1 MDKLLLTI
9 ISMLLI
15 VTIRSPLNN
24 PIANMYGP
32 HFLVFY
38 AGIITVT
45 LLASYYNLKF
55 DATAQLP
62 LPSIPS
68 NPDPYKI
75 AYLRGGE
82 SEVIRLV
89 IFNLLQDG
97 YLQINKDTIEQSTT
111 YSYADNLSI
120 IERHVFDYF
129 VFPKLANQTLSDT
142 ISNTIIHKFWCE
154 TYEESLLNE
163 QLLLPKTARD
173 LAKTISTLGS
183 CIILGLGSYKL
194 SIALLKGYNNVL
206 FLIII
211 GLVYWIIFILLS
223 YPSRRTQLG
232 ERYIK
237 QLQQSFIQLKNRIIR
252 TISDDRNDTDLN
264 MLLPVAIFGVEI
276 LHGTSYTDFAN
287 IFAPLVTSHNAGGS
301 SGGGCGGCGGGGGGG
316 GGGGCGGCGG
326 SG

>member
-38 AGIITVT
+38 AGIISVT

-62 LPSIPS
+62 LPSIPT

-82 SEVIRLV
+82 SEVISLV
-89 IFNLLQDG
+89 ILNLLQDG
-97 YLQINKDTIEQSTT
+97 YLQINQDTIEQSTT
-111 YSYADNLSI
+111 YSYPDNLSL
-120 IERHVFDYF
+120 IERQVFDYF
-129 VFPKLANQTLSDT
+129 VFPKLASQTLSYT
-142 ISNTIIHKFWCE
+142 ISNTIIHKYWCE

-173 LAKTISTLGS
+173 LAKKISVLGS
-183 CIILGLGSYKL
+183 CIILGLGGYKL
-194 SIALLKGYNNVL
+194 SIALLKGYNNVF

-211 GLVYWIIFILLS
+211 GLIYWIIFILLS
-223 YPSRRTQLG
+223 CPSRRTQLG

-237 QLQQSFIQLKNRIIR
+237 QLQQSFIQLKNKIIR

-264 MLLPVAIFGVEI
+264 MLLPVAIFGVGI
-276 LHGTSYTDFAN
+276 LHGTSYTDFAK
-287 IFAPLVTSHNAGGS
+287 IFAPLFTSHDTGGS
-301 SGGGCGGCGGGGGGG
+301 DGGGGCGGGGGGG

-326 SG
+326 CGGG